1 MSDASNPYRNVSVPR
16 QQRAKPI
23 REVEAMNLAD
33 LPKLEKIM
41 LVCSEACDEVERCL
55 LSAGCGVVKLN
66 SGEAAINRA
75 QRENFDSAVL
85 VSTGKAMDLAE
96 TVLNLRDVNESMQIV
111 VVMERD
117 TMRNDFFRK
126 TLIAHPVPG
135 TRLLTVA
142 QLESHFVPF
151 RSIERQHKGL
161 TR

>member
-1 MSDASNPYRNVSVPR
+1 
-16 QQRAKPI
+16 
-23 REVEAMNLAD
+23 MNLAD
-33 LPKLEKIM
+33 RSKLEKIM
-41 LVCSEACDEVERCL
+41 LVCSETCDEVEKCL
-55 LSAGCGVVKLN
+55 LSSGCWVVKLN

-75 QRENFDSAVL
+75 QRENFDLVVL

-126 TLIAHPVPG
+126 TLVAHPVPG
-135 TRLLTVA
+135 TRLLTAA
-142 QLESHFVPF
+142 QLESHFIPF
-151 RSIERQHKGL
+151 RSTERQHKGGL

>member
-1 MSDASNPYRNVSVPR
+1 
-16 QQRAKPI
+16 
-23 REVEAMNLAD
+23 MNLAD
-33 LPKLEKIM
+33 RSKLEKIM
-41 LVCSEACDEVERCL
+41 LVCSETCDEVEKCL
-55 LSAGCGVVKLN
+55 LSSGCWVVKLN

-75 QRENFDSAVL
+75 QRENFDLAVL

-126 TLIAHPVPG
+126 TLVAHPVPG
-135 TRLLTVA
+135 TRLLTAA
-142 QLESHFVPF
+142 QLESHFIPF
-151 RSIERQHKGL
+151 RSTERQHKGGL